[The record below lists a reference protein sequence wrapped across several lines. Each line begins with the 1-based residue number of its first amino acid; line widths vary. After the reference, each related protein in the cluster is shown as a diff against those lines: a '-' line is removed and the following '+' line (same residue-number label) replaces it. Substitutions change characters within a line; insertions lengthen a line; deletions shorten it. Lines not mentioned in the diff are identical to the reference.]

1 MKSLKTYFFLTI
13 SSLLI
18 VSCGSYAQKKSTNI
32 KEEPVV
38 IANDSLEYQIIII
51 DQGFTNYLKSIAR
64 PMNFYSQNF
73 LENKNKVYVLEWN
86 NRARNP
92 TRYNANIYENIIDY
106 EANINYGLEVNY
118 KLYWYFKFAEQ
129 KYRMKLN

>member
-1 MKSLKTYFFLTI
+1 MNSLKTYFFLAI

-18 VSCGSYAQKKSTNI
+18 ASCGSYTQKKSTNI

-73 LENKNKVYVLEWN
+73 LESKNKFYVIEWN

-106 EANINYGLEVNY
+106 ESNINYGLEVNY